1 MHKPGLFVYFTLLNL
16 VLFFLFL
23 KNSRYVRLDSG
34 LITVTWQ
41 TLFQYTEVSRDWAF
55 LTGEGILVNAV
66 PFTCAIEV
74 FLLSEAV

>member
-1 MHKPGLFVYFTLLNL
+1 MWCW
-16 VLFFLFL
+16 FFSFL
-23 KNSRYVRLDSG
+23 KNSRCVHLDSG

-55 LTGEGILVNAV
+55 LTGEGILVNAI
-66 PFTCAIEV
+66 PFKCAIKI